1 MEENTLLNKS
11 KNIASKAD
19 GLAGDALAMA
29 SNKAVP
35 IAGPI
40 LVQLL
45 WKNKITITLIILSV
59 VFVMCF
65 SFESLSLQALAGT
78 RGLIEQIP
86 ASHKECIEKA
96 KDKYQIEFELLASYG
111 KVIAD
116 FDEKHTGN
124 GKGFLE
130 ISETDWEKSSI
141 DGDEDGKV
149 ETTSICDNYFTLANI
164 LSQIEGV
171 SENKIESYPYEKKEV
186 VKEWYLIYKGLIMIP
201 YGNPVGLTR
210 SDLVTVSS
218 GYNVVRIINGK
229 ENVHRGIDLVP
240 SGKWYEEN
248 PGKSSKDAVIN
259 SIISGDLSNT
269 IDGYGALCST
279 VTNELFKVINC
290 HCDAFIGVD
299 GSKVAYG
306 SPLCFMGTTG
316 LSTGVHVHVEIFQK
330 DEKGK
335 WQRIDPTPLVF
346 PVNNYAGQNQ

>member
-1 MEENTLLNKS
+1 MEENKLLNKS
-11 KNIASKAD
+11 KNFASKAD

-40 LVQLL
+40 LVQIL
-45 WKNKITITLIILSV
+45 WKNKTTITLVILSMILL
-59 VFVMCF
+59 MCF
-65 SFESLSLQALAGT
+65 SFESLSLQALAGS

-86 ASHKECIEKA
+86 ASHKECIQKA
-96 KDKYQIEFELLASYG
+96 KEKHNVEFELLASYG
-111 KVIAD
+111 KVISD
-116 FDEKHTGN
+116 FDEKHIGT

-130 ISETDWEKSSI
+130 IADPDWEKFSN
-141 DGDEDGKV
+141 DGDEDGKI
-149 ETTSICDNYFTLANI
+149 EATSTCDNYFTLANI
-164 LSQIEGV
+164 LSQIDGDA
-171 SENKIESYPYEKKEV
+171 EKKIDLYSYQKKEE
-186 VKEWYLIYKGLIMIP
+186 VKEWYLMYKGLIMIP

-210 SDLVTVSS
+210 SELVTITS
-218 GYNVVRIINGK
+218 GYNVVRIING
-229 ENVHRGIDLVP
+229 ETNVHRGIDLVP

-290 HCDAFIGVD
+290 HCDSFIGVD
-299 GSKVAYG
+299 GSKAVYG

-346 PVNNYAGQNQ
+346 PVNNYARQNQ

>member
-1 MEENTLLNKS
+1 MEENKLLNKS
-11 KNIASKAD
+11 KNLASKAD

-29 SNKAVP
+29 SNKVAPV
-35 IAGPI
+35 AGPI

-45 WKNKITITLIILSV
+45 WKNKITITLIILTMIL
-59 VFVMCF
+59 VMCF
-65 SFESLSLQALAGT
+65 SFESLSLQALAGS

-86 ASHKECIEKA
+86 STHKECIQKA
-96 KDKYQIEFELLASYG
+96 KEKHNIEFELLASYG
-111 KVIAD
+111 KVISD
-116 FDEKHTGN
+116 FDEKHIGT

-130 ISETDWEKSSI
+130 ITDADWEKSST
-141 DGDEDGKV
+141 DGDEDGKT
-149 ETTSICDNYFTLANI
+149 EATSICDNYFTLANI
-164 LSQIEGV
+164 LSQIQGD
-171 SENKIESYPYEKKEV
+171 SEKKIDAYPYEKKAE

-201 YGNPVGLTR
+201 YGNPVGLIR

-248 PGKSSKDAVIN
+248 PGKTSKDSIVN

-290 HCDAFIGVD
+290 HCDSFIGVD
-299 GSKVAYG
+299 GSKVVYG

>member
-11 KNIASKAD
+11 KNVASKAD
-19 GLAGDALAMA
+19 RLAGDALAMA

-45 WKNKITITLIILSV
+45 WKNKITITLIVLSMV
-59 VFVMCF
+59 LVMCF

-86 ASHKECIEKA
+86 VTHKECIEKA

-111 KVIAD
+111 KVIAN
-116 FDEKHTGN
+116 FDENHSGN
-124 GKGFLE
+124 DKGFLE
-130 ISETDWEKSSI
+130 ITDADWEKSSI

-149 ETTSICDNYFTLANI
+149 ETTSICDNYSTLANI
-164 LSQIEGV
+164 LSQIEGD
-171 SENKIESYPYEKKEV
+171 SEKKIESYPYEKKED

-210 SDLVTVSS
+210 SDLVTITS
-218 GYNVVRIINGK
+218 GYNVVRIING
-229 ENVHRGIDLVP
+229 ETNVHRGIDLVP

-248 PGKSSKDAVIN
+248 PGKSSKDSIVN
-259 SIISGDLSNT
+259 SIIYGDVANT
-269 IDGYGALCST
+269 IDGYGALCSS
-279 VTNELFKVINC
+279 VTNDHFKVINC
-290 HCDAFIGVD
+290 HCDAFIAVD
-299 GSKVAYG
+299 GSKAVYG